1 MNSIKRFFRDKKNVY
16 MLIVLIFMIWLCVC
30 VFKWMIK
37 SNVTADHQE
46 ILWDEFMKLAEN
58 GDIDTIYYDGDN
70 SEYLEFTLLNDE
82 TREMSRKEREDYEYP
97 ETSWRKTLNPKTK
110 DVGGLRDTLVEM
122 GVNIRYKTQVD
133 ILDTLSTMA
142 SLILIVTMI
151 LLMVRLV
158 RGTVKGFSEE
168 DVLKRSSVRFNDVIG
183 QEEVLEDLKFIAKL
197 IKNPSIGKQLGVK
210 PPKGILLVGPP
221 GTGKTLIAKAV
232 AGEAGVPF
240 ISVSG
245 SDFKEMYVGV
255 GARRVRQLFKIAK
268 KNAPS
273 ILFIDEI
280 DAVGASRDSRQVT
293 TSEDTQTINA
303 LLKEMDGF
311 SGRDGVFIFA
321 ATNHPDKLDPAL
333 RRSGRF
339 DREVTINPPRDWHV
353 RKELLELYYKDKA
366 VGDDVNFDLLAK
378 QMTGFTGA
386 DIAAIANES
395 GIIALVNDKE
405 YIDRVSI
412 EEAVDK
418 KVFNGNRSKS
428 ERFKKDKEIVAFHEA
443 GHAVMTYLVG
453 ENISRASIIGTTSGV
468 GGAVFGEDSDSVF
481 LTKEGIKGKIM
492 ICFAGRASE
501 SIKFGNVTTGAS
513 SDITQATKY
522 MLNYVQKFGFDE
534 DFGLLDSGILQNSG
548 FICGEEQTKRLS
560 DMSKRLYDDTLSRLT
575 STYYLVEALAKALLE
590 DETLSGDE
598 VIDVLKKTEDELNA
612 EGKGLK

>member
-1 MNSIKRFFRDKKNVY
+1 MNNLKRFFRDKKNVY
-16 MLIVLIFMIWLCVC
+16 MLIVLIFMIWLCVSM
-30 VFKWMIK
+30 FKWMIK
-37 SNVTADHQE
+37 SNVTEEHQE
-46 ILWDEFMKLAEN
+46 ILWDEFMELAEN

-82 TREMSRKEREDYEYP
+82 TRNMSRKEREDYNYP
-97 ETSWRKTLNPKTK
+97 ESSWRKTLNPKTK
-110 DVGGLRDTLVEM
+110 DVGGLRATLVEM

-133 ILDTLSTMA
+133 VLDTLSTMA
-142 SLILIVTMI
+142 SLVLVVAMIILMI
-151 LLMVRLV
+151 KLV
-158 RGTVKGFSEE
+158 GGSVKGFTEE
-168 DVLKRSSVRFNDVIG
+168 DVLKRSNVRFENVIG
-183 QEEVLEDLKFIAKL
+183 QEEVLDDLKFIAKL
-197 IKNPSIGKQLGVK
+197 IRNPSIGKQLGVK

-221 GTGKTLIAKAV
+221 GTGKTLTAKAV

-245 SDFKEMYVGV
+245 SDFKEKFVGV
-255 GARRVRQLFKIAK
+255 GASRIRQLFRIAK

-311 SGRDGVFIFA
+311 SGRDGVFILA

-353 RKELLELYYKDKA
+353 RRQLLDLYYKDKA
-366 VGDDVNFDLLAK
+366 VGDDVDFDSLAK
-378 QMTGFTGA
+378 QMTDFTGA
-386 DIAAIANES
+386 DIEAIANES

-405 YIDRVSI
+405 YIDRDSI
-412 EEAVDK
+412 EEAIDK

-428 ERFKKDKEIVAFHEA
+428 ERFKKDKEITAYHEA

-468 GGAVFGEDSDSVF
+468 GGAVFGEDRESVF
-481 LTKEGIKGKIM
+481 LTKDGIKGKIK

-501 SIKFGNVTTGAS
+501 NIKFGDVTTGAS
-513 SDITQATKY
+513 KDITQATRY
-522 MLNYVQKFGFDE
+522 MLNYVQRFGFDE
-534 DFGLLDSGILQNSG
+534 DFGLLDSNVLQNYG
-548 FICGEEQTKRLS
+548 FQCGEEQTKHLS
-560 DMSKRLYDDTLSRLT
+560 DMSKRLYDDTLSQL
-575 STYYLVEALAKALLE
+575 SKAYPLVEALAEALLE
-590 DETLSGDE
+590 EETLSGDA
-598 VIDVLKKTEDELNA
+598 VVAILKKTEEKWS
-612 EGKGLK
+612 EGVE

>member
-1 MNSIKRFFRDKKNVY
+1 MNSIKRFFRDKKNIY
-16 MLIVLIFMIWLCVC
+16 LLIALIFMVWLCVTL
-30 VFKWMIK
+30 FRWMINSK
-37 SNVTADHQE
+37 VVEEHE
-46 ILWDEFMKLAEN
+46 EVLWEEFYEMAIN
-58 GDIDTIYYDGDN
+58 GEIDTVYYDGDN
-70 SEYLEFTLLNDE
+70 SEYLEFTLLNED
-82 TREMSRKEREDYEYP
+82 TRNMSRKEREGYDYP
-97 ETSWRKTLNPKTK
+97 ASSWRKTLNPKTK

-133 ILDTLSTMA
+133 VLDTLSTMA
-142 SLILIVTMI
+142 SLILVVVMI

-158 RGTVKGFSEE
+158 SGSVKGFSAEE
-168 DVLKRSSVRFNDVIG
+168 VLQRSGTRFENVIG
-183 QEEVLEDLKFIAKL
+183 QEEVLDDLKFIAKL
-197 IKNPSIGKQLGVK
+197 IKNPSIGKSLGVK

-339 DREVTINPPRDWHV
+339 DREVTVNPPRDWHV
-353 RKELLELYYKDKA
+353 RKELLEFYYKDKA
-366 VGDDVNFDLLAK
+366 VSDDVDFEVIAK

-395 GIIALVNDKE
+395 GIVALINDKKV
-405 YIDRVSI
+405 IDRASI

-428 ERFKKDKEIVAFHEA
+428 ERFNEDKRIVAYHEA
-443 GHAVMTYLVG
+443 GHAVMTYLAG
-453 ENISRASIIGTTSGV
+453 ESVSRASIIGTTSGV
-468 GGAVFGEDSDSVF
+468 GGAVFGEDSESMF
-481 LTKEGIKGKIM
+481 MTKDGIKGKVR

-501 SIKFGNVTTGAS
+501 EIKFGNVTTGAS
-513 SDITQATKY
+513 NDITQATKY
-522 MLNYVQKFGFDE
+522 ILSYVQRFGFD
-534 DFGLLDSGILQNSG
+534 DDYGLLDVNVLHDSGIEGDEGQV
-548 FICGEEQTKRLS
+548 KHLS
-560 DMSKRLYDDTLSRLT
+560 EMSKMLYTDTLNELRKN
-575 STYYLVEALAKALLE
+575 YNMVEALAKSLLE
-590 DETLSGDE
+590 NETLSGGE
-598 VIDVLKKTEDELNA
+598 VMCLLKKA
-612 EGKGLK
+612 EPITVAFSER